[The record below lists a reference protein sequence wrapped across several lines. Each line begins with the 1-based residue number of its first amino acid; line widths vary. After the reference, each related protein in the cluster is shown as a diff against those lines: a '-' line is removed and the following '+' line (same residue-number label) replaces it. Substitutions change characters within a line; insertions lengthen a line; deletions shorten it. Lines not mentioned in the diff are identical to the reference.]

1 MQSIDNFVFESFAE
15 EDSPGEPKIIHSYVL
30 CIANVFKYLTG
41 KIDPVWLMG
50 SSGFAFRIFFEE
62 TMCPSA
68 MSMFDFSSIL
78 PEAIEQLGRRSIY
91 IERLFIEKEIEEKRR
106 EEAHAIIVKELN
118 RNIPAIVWD
127 IYEAEWGIITGYND
141 EHQIYECFT
150 NKGIKIG
157 LPYINLGMNGIDI
170 LSVAIPGKRFER
182 DERLVVTNSLVAA
195 VNHADG
201 KEYIDGRPRYQN
213 GWAAYKLWIK
223 VFERWA
229 WLIESGKS
237 DKITVDIVNR
247 AKHYSEY
254 HYFART
260 YAYKYLNMIS
270 GTDVYLNNA
279 YNAYLKVAD
288 NLEQLWKF
296 FNSVSKPRSDELL
309 LLSGN
314 LRSAME
320 SEEEGIEYI
329 RKYLKV
335 FQLNP

>member
-1 MQSIDNFVFESFAE
+1 MQNIDNFVFESFAE
-15 EDSPGEPKIIHSYVL
+15 EGSPGEPKIIHSYLL

-50 SSGFAFRIFFEE
+50 SSAFAFRIFFEE

-68 MSMFDFSSIL
+68 MSMFNFSSIL
-78 PEAIEQLGRRSIY
+78 PEVIEQLGRKSIY
-91 IERLFIEKEIEEKRR
+91 LERLFNEKEIVEQRR

-118 RNIPAIVWD
+118 RNIPAVVWD
-127 IYEAEWGIITGYND
+127 IYEAEWGIITGYDD
-141 EHQIYECFT
+141 EHQMYECFT
-150 NKGIKIG
+150 NQGKKIR

-170 LSVAIPGKRFER
+170 LSVAIPGKRFEI
-182 DERLVVTNSLVAA
+182 DEKLVVINSLIAA

-201 KEYIDGRPRYQN
+201 QECIDGRPRYQN
-213 GWAAYKLWIK
+213 GLAAYKLWIN

-237 DKITVDIVNR
+237 DKITVDILDR

-254 HYFART
+254 HYFARS
-260 YAYKYLNMIS
+260 YAYKYLNMIA

-288 NLEQLWKF
+288 NLEQLWKYF
-296 FNSVSKPRSDELL
+296 SSVSTPRSDELL

-329 RKYLKV
+329 RRYLKV
-335 FQLNP
+335 FGSNP